1 MIYYSSH
8 NSKNIL
14 TDEEEIYSSQK
25 DGRTIKVN
33 KDLSLNDII
42 NIILEHLIFKE
53 DLDYFGFEKN
63 NLNKEI
69 ISLKV
74 DMKEFMKQKFITAEQ
89 IESIPRNKIKF
100 LWSITNN
107 CWYNSSSNFEE
118 VEN

>member
-8 NSKNIL
+8 NSKNTL

-63 NLNKEI
+63 NLNGEI

-74 DMKEFMKQKFITAEQ
+74 DMKEFMKQSLLQLNKFGQERIIAGTIQVQ
-89 IESIPRNKIKF
+89 ILRRWKIR
-100 LWSITNN
+100 
-107 CWYNSSSNFEE
+107 
-118 VEN
+118 